1 MKSSEAGSDV
11 CGRAANIVEL
21 LCERAELHPDRVAI
35 RYLGDGESVSHVSTY
50 GELHREVARVAAHL
64 QKLSSPGDRAL
75 LLYPSGPSYVVAFLG
90 CLYAGVVAVPAYPPE
105 SQLPQHV
112 QRLVSIAL
120 DAQPR
125 LLLTEQALAGALA
138 RLAGSVD
145 ALAASRVL
153 ATDALS
159 AEQAEAWRMPKLGPQ
174 ALAFL
179 QYTSGSTAQPKGV
192 MVGHDNLMA
201 NERVIRRAFAMNSD
215 DVVLSWLPL
224 FHDMGLIGTLLQ
236 PLFSGV
242 SSVLMAPQHFMARPA
257 RWLEALSRERA
268 TVSGAPDF
276 AYRLCADRISPELVS
291 ALDLSRWRL
300 AFCGAEPV
308 RASTLAGFARRFAPT
323 GFRESAFYPCYGL
336 AESTLLVTGGAPG
349 RGRQLSSFD
358 AKGLTAGQV
367 QPEGDGRTLVGCGRV
382 WPEHGLVIADPESG
396 ELLPSSRI
404 GEIQVTGPSV
414 THGYWKNGDATA
426 AVFVEREGQ
435 RFLRTG
441 DLGFVHAG
449 ELFIAGRYSDRI
461 IIRGQNLYP
470 QDIEQSVEEHIDV
483 LRKGRTVAFG
493 LELEGQ
499 ESIVIAVEVSQRMQ
513 KLVSVEA
520 VTRGIAEA
528 VSRAHG
534 EAPRLVLLL
543 NPGAVPVTS
552 SGKLQRRACKQAW
565 LAGSLDT
572 FAVQKLD
579 QL

>member
-1 MKSSEAGSDV
+1 MKSSESDSDV

-21 LCERAELHPDRVAI
+21 LCERAERHPDRVAL
-35 RYLGDGESVSHVSTY
+35 RYIGDGENVSHVSTY
-50 GELHREVARVAAHL
+50 GELHRAVARVAAHL
-64 QKLSSPGDRAL
+64 QTLSSPGDRAL

-105 SQLPQHV
+105 SQLAHHV

-125 LLLTEQALAGALA
+125 LLLTEQALAGTLA

-145 ALAASRVL
+145 ALAGSRVV
-153 ATDALS
+153 ATDALTS
-159 AEQAEAWRMPKLGPQ
+159 EDAEAWRMPNLGRE

-192 MVGHDNLMA
+192 MVGHANLMA
-201 NERVIRRAFAMNSD
+201 NERVIRRAFAMNED
-215 DVVLSWLPL
+215 DIVLSWLPL

-276 AYRLCADRISPELVS
+276 AYRLCAERISPEAVS
-291 ALDLSRWRL
+291 GLDLSRWRL

-308 RASTLAGFARRFAPT
+308 RAATLEAFARRFALA
-323 GFRESAFYPCYGL
+323 GFRESALYPCYGL
-336 AESTLLVTGGAPG
+336 AESTLLVTGGVSG
-349 RGRQLSSFD
+349 RGRQLQSFN
-358 AKGLTAGQV
+358 ARALTERRV
-367 QPEGDGRTLVGCGRV
+367 QPDADGRTLVGCGRV
-382 WPEHGLVIADPESG
+382 WPEHRVVIADPETG
-396 ELLPSSRI
+396 EPLPSSRI
-404 GEIQVTGPSV
+404 GEIQVAGPSV
-414 THGYWKNGDATA
+414 TDGYWKNADATG
-426 AVFVEREGQ
+426 AVFVERDGQ

-441 DLGFVHAG
+441 DLGFVQEG

-493 LELEGQ
+493 VELEGQ
-499 ESIVIAVEVSQRMQ
+499 ESIVIAAEVSQRMQ
-513 KLVSVEA
+513 KLLSVEA

-543 NPGAVPVTS
+543 NPGAVPITS

-565 LAGSLDT
+565 LTGSLDT
-572 FAVQKLD
+572 FSVQKLD
-579 QL
+579 RL